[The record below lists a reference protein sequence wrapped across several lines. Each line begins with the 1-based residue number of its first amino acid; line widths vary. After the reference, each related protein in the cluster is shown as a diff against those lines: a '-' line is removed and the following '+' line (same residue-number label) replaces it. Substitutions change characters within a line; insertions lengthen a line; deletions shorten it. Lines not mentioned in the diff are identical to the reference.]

1 MEKISVIK
9 ALDALAHD
17 TRLDI
22 FRLLVGTGPKGL
34 MMGEVGQRLDLP
46 GATLSFHM
54 DKLRQAGLVT
64 QRRDGRA
71 TWCSPNY
78 AALVG
83 TLRYLTENCCK
94 EADMPC
100 TIEITDKKECC

>member
-1 MEKISVIK
+1 MEKKAVID

-22 FRLLVGTGPKGL
+22 FRLLVGTGPNGL
-34 MMGEVGQRLDLP
+34 MIGEIGRRLALP

-64 QRRDGRA
+64 QRRDGRT
-71 TWCSPNY
+71 TWCSTNY
-78 AALVG
+78 AAVVG
-83 TLRYLTENCCK
+83 TLRYLTENCCR

-100 TIEITDKKECC
+100 TINILDKEESF